1 MDSTAIIA
9 SKIKKVLESK
19 IPDLPEIDEVVDALV
34 PSALTIFVS
43 DHADLIRASQDELQ
57 QLSDAEIFANS
68 KIQSALDDSI
78 EKVITFF
85 YDTYSQTNLSDAAN
99 SVVEKDIG
107 TLLGNNVALW
117 QKIKDKT
124 YQEVLNLVK
133 KNSNEEKI
141 FFWLEEIR
149 KNTGVSPNTNE
160 SVGNYSVRA
169 IIEFLRTKVS

>member
-19 IPDLPEIDEVVDALV
+19 IPDLPEMNEVVDALV
-34 PSALTIFVS
+34 PSVLTVFVS

-57 QLSDAEIFANS
+57 QLSDAEIFVNS
-68 KIQSALDDSI
+68 KIQPAIDNSVT
-78 EKVITFF
+78 KVITLF

-99 SVVEKDIG
+99 SVVERDIG

-124 YQEVLNLVK
+124 YQEVLNLVRK
-133 KNSNEEKI
+133 GSNEEKI
-141 FFWLEEIR
+141 FLWLEEIR

-160 SVGNYSVRA
+160 SVGDYSVRA
-169 IIEFLRTKVS
+169 IMEFLRSKVN